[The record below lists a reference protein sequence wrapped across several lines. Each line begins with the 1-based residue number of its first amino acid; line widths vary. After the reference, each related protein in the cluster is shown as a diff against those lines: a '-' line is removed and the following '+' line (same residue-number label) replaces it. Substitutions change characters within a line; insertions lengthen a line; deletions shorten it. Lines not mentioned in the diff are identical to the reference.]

1 MAEALSK
8 AANSGLSAQSWF
20 IYPGY
25 YLNAKSKLNLPKFMS
40 VDCDAST
47 SLRPGIMKL
56 ILNGQ
61 NNLDKL
67 MERIESKSK
76 RVKETIPI
84 LKRT

>member
-1 MAEALSK
+1 MTRTMC
-8 AANSGLSAQSWF
+8 
-20 IYPGY
+20 
-25 YLNAKSKLNLPKFMS
+25 LNPKLNLPKFMS

-67 MERIESKSK
+67 MKNIESKSK
-76 RVKETIPI
+76 RVAVTIPI
-84 LKRT
+84 LKERKEI